1 LKQEFHTEESGHCHV
16 NPAGL
21 GSNLNGVANDKDG
34 HTAQDALASAKPIS
48 SAARVSLG
56 SSIGRDL
63 FLLGSSQGTDQAA
76 NAHQRHERGLDDGL
90 PVLGAAI
97 GVLVLCEAVAEVGED
112 EETGDLTSVVAKEET
127 TDGGGDAEDEGLG
140 AAVGAV
146 DLEGPVTA
154 TIRRGS
160 ADGGRAALLTF
171 CPTCC

>member
-48 SAARVSLG
+48 SV
-56 SSIGRDL
+56 
-63 FLLGSSQGTDQAA
+63 GSSQGTDQAT

-154 TIRRGS
+154 AIRRGS